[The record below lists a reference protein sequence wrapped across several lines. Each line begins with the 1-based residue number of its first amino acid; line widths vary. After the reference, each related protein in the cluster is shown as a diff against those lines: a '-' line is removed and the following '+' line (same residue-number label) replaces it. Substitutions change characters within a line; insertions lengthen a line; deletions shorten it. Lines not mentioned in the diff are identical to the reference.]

1 MSDQEKRE
9 IASIE
14 KDPKKK
20 RRKGLTYSFI
30 LFVVI
35 PSIIG
40 TIYTTFFASNRYVSE
55 AGFSVRSIT
64 MGGGNELLG
73 AFTGLASSGSTT
85 SDSYMVLN
93 YLESR
98 DFLERLQKD
107 FDFKAVYGSKDID
120 LFSRLIFKQ
129 HAERV
134 LKYWQR
140 RIRTSFDSS
149 SGIIHFEI
157 QGFSPHET
165 KRVSDLAVQYVDEL
179 INTLSEKAR
188 QDAVGYAEREVAL
201 AEQRQLAV
209 LKKIREFR
217 SFGKTMDPMASAA
230 VQIEILAGL
239 EKQLIEIQTR
249 IHTLEPTVDDDA
261 PSIKNLQRQ
270 AASLKQQI
278 ASQTAE
284 IRATGSDQELVVLLA
299 AYEELQVEKEFAQKA
314 YASALSSL
322 EAARVEASRQ
332 QRYLAVYSKPALAD
346 FALYPRKIVSP
357 IFTFIF
363 SIIFWGIGSLIVY
376 AVRDHL
382 S

>member
-1 MSDQEKRE
+1 
-9 IASIE
+9 
-14 KDPKKK
+14 
-20 RRKGLTYSFI
+20 
-30 LFVVI
+30 
-35 PSIIG
+35 
-40 TIYTTFFASNRYVSE
+40 
-55 AGFSVRSIT
+55 
-64 MGGGNELLG
+64 
-73 AFTGLASSGSTT
+73 
-85 SDSYMVLN
+85 
-93 YLESR
+93 
-98 DFLERLQKD
+98 
-107 FDFKAVYGSKDID
+107 
-120 LFSRLIFKQ
+120 
-129 HAERV
+129 
-134 LKYWQR
+134 
-140 RIRTSFDSS
+140 
-149 SGIIHFEI
+149 
-157 QGFSPHET
+157 
-165 KRVSDLAVQYVDEL
+165 VDEL

>member
-149 SGIIHFEI
+149 SGIILF
-157 QGFSPHET
+157 
-165 KRVSDLAVQYVDEL
+165 
-179 INTLSEKAR
+179 
-188 QDAVGYAEREVAL
+188 
-201 AEQRQLAV
+201 
-209 LKKIREFR
+209 
-217 SFGKTMDPMASAA
+217 
-230 VQIEILAGL
+230 
-239 EKQLIEIQTR
+239 
-249 IHTLEPTVDDDA
+249 
-261 PSIKNLQRQ
+261 
-270 AASLKQQI
+270 
-278 ASQTAE
+278 
-284 IRATGSDQELVVLLA
+284 
-299 AYEELQVEKEFAQKA
+299 
-314 YASALSSL
+314 
-322 EAARVEASRQ
+322 
-332 QRYLAVYSKPALAD
+332 
-346 FALYPRKIVSP
+346 
-357 IFTFIF
+357 
-363 SIIFWGIGSLIVY
+363 
-376 AVRDHL
+376 
-382 S
+382 